1 MLLDKVDAG
10 SNIPDEFNVIIEI
23 PAHSDPVKYEIDKE
37 TGALFVDRFMNT
49 AMHYPCNYGY
59 IPQTLCE
66 DGDPLD
72 VLVVTPLPV
81 ISGCVMRARPMGVL
95 KMIDESGG
103 DAKILAV
110 PLKSDCAQFNDI
122 DSYDQ
127 MSKTLLARVIHFF
140 QHYKDLDTGK
150 WAQVD
155 GWSGVAEAKE
165 EVRRGVERYKELKK
179 WRLFK
184 SDK

>member
-1 MLLDKVDAG
+1 
-10 SNIPDEFNVIIEI
+10 
-23 PAHSDPVKYEIDKE
+23 
-37 TGALFVDRFMNT
+37 
-49 AMHYPCNYGY
+49 
-59 IPQTLCE
+59 
-66 DGDPLD
+66 
-72 VLVVTPLPV
+72 
-81 ISGCVMRARPMGVL
+81 
-95 KMIDESGG
+95 
-103 DAKILAV
+103 
-110 PLKSDCAQFNDI
+110 
-122 DSYDQ
+122 